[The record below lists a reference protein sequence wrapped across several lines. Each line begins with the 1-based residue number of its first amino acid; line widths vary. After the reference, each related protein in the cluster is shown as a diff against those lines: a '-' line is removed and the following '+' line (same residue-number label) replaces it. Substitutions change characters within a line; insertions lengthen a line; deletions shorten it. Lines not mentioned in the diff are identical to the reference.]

1 VEEQLAA
8 LLGNARIR
16 AALGEELVDA
26 FRVVRTSDAA
36 WAADRDVDE
45 VIQAYRW
52 LY

>member
-1 VEEQLAA
+1 MEEQLSA
-8 LLGNARIR
+8 LLSNSRIR
-16 AALGEELVDA
+16 AALGEDLVDA

-36 WAADRDVDE
+36 WAADHDVDE